1 MRELTVALVVDSA
14 YPVIYNKQLTL
25 NARLSDTTKGVI
37 FMSKMTGGEALCQAL
52 IKEQVDCIFGLPGGA
67 CLPLFDALYRSDLKV
82 VLVRHEQ
89 GATHMAEG
97 YARASGKVGVAI
109 ATSGPGATNCVTGI
123 ADAFMDSIPLVVIT
137 GQVKSFMIGN
147 DAFQEADTTGITRP
161 ITKHNYLVKDA
172 KDIGRIVKEAFYIAN
187 TGRPGPVLIDFPV
200 DISLQEIDFE
210 YPETVNIR
218 SYNPTIQGNPG
229 QIKRAA
235 KLIRQSKKPMLYTG
249 GGVIIS
255 RAAREVKSLAEKLNA
270 PVTNTLMG
278 LGGMDASSP
287 LFLGML
293 GMHGSVYA
301 NRAVDECDLL
311 ISIGAR
317 FDDRVTG
324 NTEKFSP
331 NSKKIHIDV
340 DPGSISKSIPV
351 DIPIVGDVKEVLL
364 ELEKIVERLD
374 TEDWLK
380 QIAQWRKES
389 PYRYKKDGEIIKPQ
403 YVIEQIWEVTQG
415 NALVST
421 DVGQHQMWAAQYYHF
436 NEPNAFMTSGGLGTM
451 GYGFPA
457 AIGAQ
462 FARPDK
468 DVFCISG
475 DGSIQMNIQEYTTA
489 VIHKLPIKVAILNNS
504 VYGMVRQWQHF
515 FYEDRYSSSVMECN
529 PDFVK
534 LSEGFG
540 GVGLRV
546 EKMSDVRGALE
557 ESMKI
562 KDRPCFMDFVCA
574 KDEKVMPMIPSGG
587 SMEQIMDMA

>member
-1 MRELTVALVVDSA
+1 M
-14 YPVIYNKQLTL
+14 
-25 NARLSDTTKGVI
+25 AR
-37 FMSKMTGGEALCQAL
+37 MTGAQAMVESML
-52 IKEQVDCIFGLPGGA
+52 REGVDVVFGLPGGA
-67 CLPLFDALYRSDLKV
+67 CLPFFDKLYDAPLKV

-89 GATHMAEG
+89 GAVHMAEG
-97 YARASGKVGVAI
+97 YARSTGKVGVAL

-172 KDIGRIVKEAFYIAN
+172 QQIPRIVKEAFYLAR

-200 DISLQEIDFE
+200 DISLAEMDFIW
-210 YPETVNIR
+210 PEQVRLR
-218 SYNPTIQGNPG
+218 SYNPVVKGSPS
-229 QIKRAA
+229 QIRKAA
-235 KLIRQSKKPMLYTG
+235 NLIAHSKKPVLYTG
-249 GGVIIS
+249 GGVIIA
-255 RAAREVKSLAEKLNA
+255 RAAREVKAFAEKLQA

-287 LFLGML
+287 LFIDML
-293 GMHGSVYA
+293 GMHGAVYA

-324 NTEKFSP
+324 NLEKFSP

-364 ELEKIVERLD
+364 ELIKLVSPLD
-374 TEDWLK
+374 TKPWLA
-380 QIAQWRKES
+380 QIDQWKKES
-389 PYRYKKDGEIIKPQ
+389 PFRYKDDGLSIKPQ
-403 YVIEQIWEVTQG
+403 YVIQQIWEATQG

-436 NEPNAFMTSGGLGTM
+436 NEPNAWMTSGGLGTM

-462 FARPDK
+462 VGRPDK
-468 DVFCISG
+468 EVWCISG

-489 VIHKLPIKVAILNNS
+489 VIHKLPVKVAILNNS
-504 VYGMVRQWQHF
+504 FYGMVRQWQHF
-515 FYEDRYSSSVMECN
+515 FYKDRFSSSVMERN

-534 LSEGFG
+534 LSEAYGGFG
-540 GVGLRV
+540 IRV
-546 EKMSDVRGALE
+546 TRKEDVRAAIDKAR
-557 ESMKI
+557 SI
-562 KDRPCFMDFVCA
+562 NDRPVFLDFVCPP
-574 KDEKVMPMIPSGG
+574 DENVMPMIPSGG

>member
-1 MRELTVALVVDSA
+1 M
-14 YPVIYNKQLTL
+14 
-25 NARLSDTTKGVI
+25 AR
-37 FMSKMTGGEALCQAL
+37 MTGAQAMVESL
-52 IKEQVDCIFGLPGGA
+52 LREGVDIVFGLPGGA
-67 CLPLFDALYRSDLKV
+67 CLPFFDKLYDAKLKT

-89 GATHMAEG
+89 GAVHMAEG
-97 YARASGKVGVAI
+97 YARSTGKVGVAI

-123 ADAFMDSIPLVVIT
+123 ADAYMDSIPVVVIT

-172 KDIGRIVKEAFYIAN
+172 QQIPRIVKEAFYLAR

-200 DISLQEIDFE
+200 DISLAEMDF
-210 YPETVNIR
+210 YWPEQVSLR
-218 SYNPTIQGNPG
+218 SYNPVVKGSSS
-229 QIKRAA
+229 QIRKAA
-235 KLIRQSKKPMLYTG
+235 KLIAGSKKPVLYTG
-249 GGVIIS
+249 GGVIIA
-255 RAAREVKSLAEKLNA
+255 RAAKEVKALAEKLQA

-287 LFLGML
+287 LFIDML
-293 GMHGSVYA
+293 GMHGAVYA

-324 NTEKFSP
+324 NLEKFSP
-331 NSKKIHIDV
+331 HSKKIHIDI

-351 DIPIVGDVKEVLL
+351 DIPIVGDVKEVLQ
-364 ELEKIVERLD
+364 ELIQLVHPLD
-374 TEDWLK
+374 TKEWLG

-389 PYRYKKDGEIIKPQ
+389 PFRYKDDGLSIKPQ
-403 YVIEQIWEVTQG
+403 YVIQQIWEATRG
-415 NALVST
+415 DALITT
-421 DVGQHQMWAAQYYHF
+421 DVGQHQMWAAQYYRF
-436 NEPNAFMTSGGLGTM
+436 NEPNAMMTSGGLGTM

-462 FARPDK
+462 MGRPDK
-468 DVFCISG
+468 EVWCISG

-489 VIHKLPIKVAILNNS
+489 VIQKLPVKVAILNNGF
-504 VYGMVRQWQHF
+504 YGMVRQWQHF
-515 FYEDRYSSSVMECN
+515 FYKDRFSSSTMDCN

-534 LSEGFG
+534 LSEAYG
-540 GVGLRV
+540 GVGIRV
-546 EKMSDVRGALE
+546 TRKEDVRPAIIKAQ
-557 ESMKI
+557 SV
-562 KDRPCFMDFVCA
+562 KDRPVFLDFVCP
-574 KDEKVMPMIPSGG
+574 KDENVMPMIPSGG

>member
-1 MRELTVALVVDSA
+1 
-14 YPVIYNKQLTL
+14 
-25 NARLSDTTKGVI
+25 
-37 FMSKMTGGEALCQAL
+37 MTGAQAMVESML
-52 IKEQVDCIFGLPGGA
+52 REGVDVVFGLPGGA
-67 CLPLFDALYRSDLKV
+67 CLPFFDKLYDAPLKV

-89 GATHMAEG
+89 GAVHMAEG
-97 YARASGKVGVAI
+97 YARSTGKVGVAL

-172 KDIGRIVKEAFYIAN
+172 QQIPRIVKEAFYLAR

-200 DISLQEIDFE
+200 DISLAEMDFIW
-210 YPETVNIR
+210 PEQVRLR
-218 SYNPTIQGNPG
+218 SYNPVVKGSPS
-229 QIKRAA
+229 QIRKAA
-235 KLIRQSKKPMLYTG
+235 NLIAHSKKPVLYTG
-249 GGVIIS
+249 GGVIIA
-255 RAAREVKSLAEKLNA
+255 RAAREVKAFAEKLQA

-287 LFLGML
+287 LFIDML
-293 GMHGSVYA
+293 GMHGAVYA

-324 NTEKFSP
+324 NLEKFSP

-364 ELEKIVERLD
+364 ELIKLVSPLD
-374 TEDWLK
+374 TKPWLA
-380 QIAQWRKES
+380 QIDQWKKES
-389 PYRYKKDGEIIKPQ
+389 PFRYKDDGLSIKPQ
-403 YVIEQIWEVTQG
+403 YVIQQIWEATQG

-436 NEPNAFMTSGGLGTM
+436 NEPNAWMTSGGLGTM

-462 FARPDK
+462 VGRPDK
-468 DVFCISG
+468 EVWCISG

-489 VIHKLPIKVAILNNS
+489 VIHKLPVKVAILNNS
-504 VYGMVRQWQHF
+504 FYGMVRQWQHF
-515 FYEDRYSSSVMECN
+515 FYKDRFSSSVMERN

-534 LSEGFG
+534 LSEAYGGFG
-540 GVGLRV
+540 IRV
-546 EKMSDVRGALE
+546 TRKEDVRAAIDKAR
-557 ESMKI
+557 SI
-562 KDRPCFMDFVCA
+562 NDRPVFLDFVCPP
-574 KDEKVMPMIPSGG
+574 DENVMPMIPSGG